1 MQHKLIAVI
10 GNTPQVMT
18 ETFWALRVQRQV
30 PIDEVFVMT
39 TTMGKA
45 TCQQRLLDEGRFAKM
60 LSDYDIDPDTAKF
73 DADHIRVFKD
83 AEGNF
88 LDDIR
93 TSDDNRLARNQLFR
107 WIEDWTQKDH
117 VALHCSLAGGRKSM
131 GYLLGAAI
139 QFFGRPQDRLY
150 HALVTPPE
158 IEMNRDFFFPPVR
171 ETQIP
176 TSDGQHISTADV
188 RIELAELPYVSVRD
202 ISVFGDESYD
212 RILQRTQEEVRR
224 IPRLRAE
231 NKRLRETSS
240 NAGGLIGNSAAMRK
254 TKEQIRQAADADD
267 ATVLLL
273 GETGTGKERA
283 GEELHEQSTRKDRP
297 FIPINCSAFPDT
309 LLEAE
314 LFGATRGTYTGQA
327 GPRKGAFRMAEG
339 GILFLDEIGELS
351 RDGQARLLR
360 VLQEKKMRA
369 VGSDEPEKDIDVR
382 IVAATN
388 RDLES
393 MVREGAFREDLLYR
407 LNALTI
413 YMPPLRE
420 LREDIPELIDLF
432 CEQFNEKYKRNV
444 VGFDASAID
453 AMCRYTW
460 PGNVREL
467 ENEVQRIVIAAP
479 PGAFRVHKE
488 NLAKHIIE
496 STDLDTGSG
505 TLKEQVA
512 QFEKQKIE
520 EALAQ
525 TQGERGSAAE
535 ILGIDPTTLGRK
547 AEKYG
552 LSLKKSHKD
561 RE

>member
-1 MQHKLIAVI
+1 MEHKLIAVV

-18 ETFWALRVQRQV
+18 ETLWALRVQCSV

-45 TCQQRLLDEGRFAKM
+45 TCQQRLLDEGRFEKM
-60 LSDYDIDPDTAKF
+60 LVDYDVDPKVKF
-73 DADHIRVFKD
+73 DADHDHIRVFKD

-93 TSDDNRLARNQLFR
+93 TSEENRLARDQLFR

-150 HALVTPPE
+150 HVLVTPPE
-158 IEMNRDFFFPPVR
+158 IETNRDFFFPPVR
-171 ETQIP
+171 EEQVLTPDRQR
-176 TSDGQHISTADV
+176 ISTADV

-202 ISVFGDESYD
+202 ISAFGDESYD
-212 RILQRTQEEVRR
+212 RILQRTQEEVRNV
-224 IPRLRAE
+224 PRLRAE
-231 NKRLRETSS
+231 NKRLREISG

-254 TKEQIRQAADADD
+254 AKEQIRQVADADD
-267 ATVLLL
+267 ATVLIL

-283 GEELHEQSTRKDRP
+283 GEALHEQSTRKDRP

-479 PGAFRVHKE
+479 PGAFRVHRE
-488 NLAKHIIE
+488 DLPKHIIE

-525 TQGERGSAAE
+525 TQGERGPAAE
-535 ILGIDPTTLGRK
+535 MLGIDPTTLGRK
-547 AEKYG
+547 AKKYG
-552 LSLKKSHKD
+552 LP
-561 RE
+561 